1 MYTFVYIKNSF
12 SDNLTSSF
20 TIHEMDDCQ
29 CMILK
34 EINIFVSL
42 IIVSDCQ
49 QPHQHIP
56 SKEKKKV
63 SWYTNSKILFL
74 KKKLELIE
82 LLKT

>member
-34 EINIFVSL
+34 EINIFASL

-49 QPHQHIP
+49 QPHQHIL

-74 KKKLELIE
+74 KKKLELTE